1 MKIFKTV
8 GAYYTSIRRRLLR
21 ITSYGEMLHM
31 IGSGMWLSF
40 QQTVPLRA
48 AAASDGKGYKNSG
61 QVRRIYGYEYD

>member
-1 MKIFKTV
+1 
-8 GAYYTSIRRRLLR
+8 
-21 ITSYGEMLHM
+21 M

-61 QVRRIYGYEYD
+61 QVRRIYGYGSTTDSQTGWPPRLGGRASMWKQ